1 MAQARIPP
9 IQCLLAFEALARLRS
24 VSQAAE
30 EMSVTP
36 SAVSHR
42 IRQLETQLG
51 LKLFTRD
58 FGLTEAG
65 TTYLVSVR
73 QGLQLLQQ
81 MPGATGQP
89 ASSAVRLR
97 LAVPPTFSRQILL
110 PRKGVSSG

>member
-1 MAQARIPP
+1 MPPVRIPP

-51 LKLFTRD
+51 QKLFTRD

-65 TTYLVSVR
+65 ATYLVSVR
-73 QGLQLLQQ
+73 QGLDLLQRV
-81 MPGATGQP
+81 PGATGSANP
-89 ASSAVRLR
+89 SAVRLR
-97 LAVPPTFSRQILL
+97 LAVPD
-110 PRKGVSSG
+110 RKSVV